1 MKCYAS
7 IEMEKSPSNFKEI
20 PLTSKVWGERDFDE
34 VPLILLVCNEDGDT
48 SGVWAGI
55 YEQDEELIENILSMD
70 LVEDGELG
78 DPDPFRTFYM
88 QACYKLSECG
98 PPKYEG
104 GKKWIRQGSGE
115 DGEYGMST
123 RIFGFGNIDKVYTP
137 KADIDLTAVMELW
150 LQQIR
155 ETPPGQYVWHNIR
168 T

>member
-7 IEMEKSPSNFKEI
+7 IEMEKSASIFKEI
-20 PLTSKVWGERDFDE
+20 LLESKVWGDPNFDE
-34 VPLILLVCNEDGDT
+34 VPLILLVDDPDGGS

-55 YEQDEELIENILSMD
+55 YEGPEEPDENELG
-70 LVEDGELG
+70 EDGMA
-78 DPDPFRTFYM
+78 DPFRIIYM
-88 QACYKLSECG
+88 QACFKLSECD

-115 DGEYGMST
+115 NGEEGMST
-123 RIFGFGNIDKVYTP
+123 CRFGFGNIEGVYTP
-137 KADIDLTAVMELW
+137 KANVDLTAVMELW

-155 ETPPGQYVWHNIR
+155 ETPPGQNVWHNIR

>member
-1 MKCYAS
+1 
-7 IEMEKSPSNFKEI
+7 MEKSASNFKEI

-115 DGEYGMST
+115 DGEEGMST
-123 RIFGFGNIDKVYTP
+123 WIFGFGNIDEVYTP
-137 KADIDLTAVMELW
+137 KANIDLDAAMELW

-155 ETPPGQYVWHNIR
+155 DTALGP
-168 T
+168 

>member
-1 MKCYAS
+1 
-7 IEMEKSPSNFKEI
+7 MEKSPSNFKEI

-34 VPLILLVCNEDGDT
+34 LKIILLVCNEDGDT

-55 YEQDEELIENILSMD
+55 YEQDEELIENVLSMD
-70 LVEDGELG
+70 MVPAGELG

-115 DGEYGMST
+115 DGEEGMST
-123 RIFGFGNIDKVYTP
+123 WQFGFGNIDGVYTP
-137 KADIDLTAVMELW
+137 KANVDLDAVMELW

-155 ETPPGQYVWHNIR
+155 ETPPGQNVWHNIR

>member
-1 MKCYAS
+1 
-7 IEMEKSPSNFKEI
+7 MEKSPSNFKEI

-55 YEQDEELIENILSMD
+55 YEQDEELIENVLSMEM
-70 LVEDGELG
+70 LSAEEEEAGELG
-78 DPDPFRTFYM
+78 DPDPFRAFYM

-115 DGEYGMST
+115 NGEEGMSHWV
-123 RIFGFGNIDKVYTP
+123 FGFGNIDEVYTP
-137 KADIDLTAVMELW
+137 KANIDLDAAMELW

-155 ETPPGQYVWHNIR
+155 DTALGP
-168 T
+168 

>member
-1 MKCYAS
+1 
-7 IEMEKSPSNFKEI
+7 MEKSASIFKEI
-20 PLTSKVWGERDFDE
+20 LLESKVWGDPNFDE
-34 VPLILLVCNEDGDT
+34 VPLILLVDDPDGGS

-104 GKKWIRQGSGE
+104 GKKWIRQGSGK
-115 DGEYGMST
+115 DGEEGMS
-123 RIFGFGNIDKVYTP
+123 GYHLAFGNIDEIYTP
-137 KADIDLTAVMELW
+137 KANVDLDATMELW

-155 ETPPGQYVWHNIR
+155 ETALGP
-168 T
+168 